1 MMAEK
6 TSHLEKATW
15 QFLIF
20 IGLIA
25 ACWLLGK
32 FLHID
37 EESLKSCLSQFPLA
51 WSSLLF
57 IFLYVGLQFLSEFS
71 KDLLKPTAVI
81 LFGFSR
87 SCLLIWVGEAIN
99 AVIWFY
105 LSRKLG
111 RGFVVRK
118 TGPKFQYFDQRV
130 AQAAWGDLF
139 ALRAVILVPYRIL
152 DPAMGLTSVAFR
164 KYFSAVLLGSPL
176 RIALIQ
182 GFIILMKDVLLN
194 MARILET
201 GGWLEVATF
210 FTDYVDARPY
220 LVWFS
225 LGYLLAVGFLLVRLK
240 TLLWGSAASR

>member
-1 MMAEK
+1 
-6 TSHLEKATW
+6 
-15 QFLIF
+15 
-20 IGLIA
+20 
-25 ACWLLGK
+25 
-32 FLHID
+32 
-37 EESLKSCLSQFPLA
+37 
-51 WSSLLF
+51 
-57 IFLYVGLQFLSEFS
+57 
-71 KDLLKPTAVI
+71 
-81 LFGFSR
+81 
-87 SCLLIWVGEAIN
+87 
-99 AVIWFY
+99 
-105 LSRKLG
+105 
-111 RGFVVRK
+111 
-118 TGPKFQYFDQRV
+118 
-130 AQAAWGDLF
+130 
-139 ALRAVILVPYRIL
+139 
-152 DPAMGLTSVAFR
+152 MGLTSVAFR